1 MATPVLR
8 LVRVTA
14 GTPTVIGNS
23 QGGTLRPG
31 WTLTDA
37 PTAGTHTYKLQ
48 IKENGSGG
56 DAGLLAASLLIIKR
70 KR

>member
-1 MATPVLR
+1 MPTPVLR
-8 LVRVTA
+8 LVRVTG
-14 GTPTVIGNS
+14 GTPTVVSNS
-23 QGGTLRPG
+23 QGGALRVG
-31 WTLTDA
+31 WLLTDS